1 MKIGE
6 LSRRTGASVRALRYY
21 EEQGLL
27 APERLPSGYRDYD
40 ERSVATVARVRVL
53 LSAGLNTAAIAEIL
67 PNVTD
72 DSVVLTGRC
81 PELREGLAVERA
93 RITERIEGLLAA
105 RDILDSL
112 IGRPLVVSRTPS
124 PRSAASGGTAAPA
137 SRAAVPPARRSS
149 APELPRG
156 SRSAS

>member
-27 APERLPSGYRDYD
+27 APTRLPSGYREY
-40 ERSVATVARVRVL
+40 EPRSVAVVHRIRVL
-53 LSAGLNTAAIAEIL
+53 LSAGLGTSAIAEIL

-93 RITERIEGLLAA
+93 RITKQIEDLQAA
-105 RDILDSL
+105 RDLLDSL
-112 IGRPLVVSRTPS
+112 IGRPLVVT
-124 PRSAASGGTAAPA
+124 SG
-137 SRAAVPPARRSS
+137 
-149 APELPRG
+149 
-156 SRSAS
+156 

>member
-27 APERLPSGYRDYD
+27 SPARLPSGYRDYE
-40 ERSVATVARVRVL
+40 ERSVVTVHRIRIM
-53 LSAGLNTAAIAEIL
+53 LSAGLGTAAIAEIL
-67 PNVTD
+67 PNVVD

-81 PELREGLAVERA
+81 PELHEGLAAERA
-93 RITERIEGLLAA
+93 RITERIQALEAT

-112 IGRPLVVSRTPS
+112 IGRPLVI
-124 PRSAASGGTAAPA
+124 SAA
-137 SRAAVPPARRSS
+137 
-149 APELPRG
+149 
-156 SRSAS
+156 